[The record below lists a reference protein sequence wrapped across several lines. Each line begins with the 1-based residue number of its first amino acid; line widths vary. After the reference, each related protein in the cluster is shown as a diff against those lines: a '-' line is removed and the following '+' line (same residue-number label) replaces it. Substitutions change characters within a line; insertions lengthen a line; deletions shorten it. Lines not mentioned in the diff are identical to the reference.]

1 MWIKCRQ
8 GQSFWNFQRQA
19 HSHIQD
25 LTTSCHLAQAFSTH
39 PCLPLKGTLAIP
51 LSHSGH
57 PGSSPIKS
65 LIPAVESFLLH
76 KATQSQGPEIT
87 IRSSWELSFHHEGVW
102 KGFVP
107 VLRLGELRGQW

>member
-1 MWIKCRQ
+1 MDKMQ
-8 GQSFWNFQRQA
+8 AGPVFLELPAASSFPPSGPNYIMSFG
-19 HSHIQD
+19 SG
-25 LTTSCHLAQAFSTH
+25 LLYPPLPAFE
-39 PCLPLKGTLAIP
+39 KTLVIP

-57 PGSSPIKS
+57 PGSPPVKS
-65 LIPAVESFLLH
+65 LISAVESFLLH

-107 VLRLGELRGQW
+107 VLGLGELRGQW